1 VNNLNTIAM
10 PANLAKRQFNGI
22 LLMVIGAFT
31 GFISCVLSLINPIP
45 EFYGIFLY
53 GLTSLAIT
61 LALIGLYLLLE

>member
-1 VNNLNTIAM
+1 M

-22 LLMVIGAFT
+22 LLMVIGAFI

-53 GLTSLAIT
+53 GLTSIAII
-61 LALIGLYLLLE
+61 LALIGLYFLLE